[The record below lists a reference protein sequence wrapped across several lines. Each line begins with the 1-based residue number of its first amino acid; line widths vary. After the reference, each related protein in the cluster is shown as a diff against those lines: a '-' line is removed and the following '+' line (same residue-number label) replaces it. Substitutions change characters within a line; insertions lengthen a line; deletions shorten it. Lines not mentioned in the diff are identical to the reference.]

1 MDFQDFLYYIPK
13 LEREILPGES
23 AHLMM
28 TPPERVAIMKSLDLK
43 AIKPRKA
50 AVMMLFYPRNEKTN
64 IVLILRNSYN
74 GVHSSQIAFP
84 GGKVEDHDESLM
96 NTALRETHEEI
107 GIPSDKITVIR
118 PFSEV
123 YIPPSNFMVSPFL
136 GYSNE
141 SLIFNPDPNEVAG
154 IIEFPIENFL
164 DDTIVVNQKMDTA
177 YSKSID
183 VPSFKIYE
191 HYVWGA
197 TAMML
202 SELKETLKKVL

>member
-1 MDFQDFLYYIPK
+1 MDFQDFLRCIPK
-13 LEREILPGES
+13 LEREILMGEA
-23 AHLMM
+23 AHVLM
-28 TPPERVAIMKSLDLK
+28 TPPERADIMKTLDI
-43 AIKPRKA
+43 IKVNPRKA
-50 AVMMLFYPRNEKTN
+50 AVMMLFYPSNEKTN
-64 IVLILRNSYN
+64 IILILRNSYK

-84 GGKVEDHDESLM
+84 GGKVEDFDASLM
-96 NTALRETHEEI
+96 HTALRETHEEI
-107 GIPSDKITVIR
+107 GVSPEKITVIR

-141 SLIFNPDPNEVAG
+141 TLIFKLDPNEVAG
-154 IIEFPIENFL
+154 IIEFPIEDFL
-164 DDTIVVNQKMDTA
+164 DDSIVVNQKMDTS
-177 YSKSID
+177 YSQSID
-183 VPSFKIYE
+183 VPSFKIKE